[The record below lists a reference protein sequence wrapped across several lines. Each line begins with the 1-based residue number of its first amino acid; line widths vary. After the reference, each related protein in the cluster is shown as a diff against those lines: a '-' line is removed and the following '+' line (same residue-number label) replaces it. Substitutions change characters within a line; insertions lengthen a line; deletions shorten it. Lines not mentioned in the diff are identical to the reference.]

1 MKDELKNACKQLFLN
16 CGHKTLHISACN
28 ATGSVCYLSWGL
40 PL

>member
-16 CGHKTLHISACN
+16 CGHKTLQISAGT
-28 ATGSVCYLSWGL
+28 ATGSMCSLSWGV